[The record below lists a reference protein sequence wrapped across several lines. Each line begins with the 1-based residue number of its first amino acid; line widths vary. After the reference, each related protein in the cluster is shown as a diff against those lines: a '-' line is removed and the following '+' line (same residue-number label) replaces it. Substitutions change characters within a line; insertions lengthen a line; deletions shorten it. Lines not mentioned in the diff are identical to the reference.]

1 MKKKI
6 LGFLLL
12 GTIIISSFAGCSSD
26 NKGEDGNIETVKGGV
41 QIIDHPLE
49 ATVDGE
55 VRCTGAFPE
64 IKLSDEYQKKYPKL
78 NDRIAEQNDNWSSG
92 THESVEA
99 YAVGAAEDNTKY
111 YDNATIELKRFDD
124 RIFSL
129 VYRDDFMFDSDEE
142 TNWIITFNYDVA
154 TGELVKL
161 STVVTDEKAF
171 AKIVREKL
179 DEKYPKF
186 KGTYDDYFCSDC
198 ADEDPFI
205 YKLNNDTFNWLLT
218 ENGLALYFSDYEIAS
233 TDEEMDILISAEEIK
248 DIIQPIYNTAS
259 TKNVDKVVT
268 YKRAEVESFEAEDRD
283 YLFEEPYGDGEVEDS
298 AIANPTWKKYK
309 SKDCK
314 PAAEKHI
321 SLTETKK
328 DSSDYLDTE
337 VWATKNGFEYA
348 RMPYSDDKYR
358 YDPVGGGEYGY
369 EYQGINIWDKDTDE
383 YVASFDL
390 SLVCNGPDEESDDI
404 SSANQFINWVQVV
417 DNTLYA
423 SIGHNGYSS
432 EEPWSNYMVA
442 IDMKTKKLLWRSEPN
457 VSNFNNF
464 KIVDD
469 TIICG
474 YGFTAEP
481 DYLYLLDRFTGDKV
495 DEIKLESAPSQF
507 EVRDDILYVA
517 TYNTAYEFKINR

>member
-1 MKKKI
+1 MMKKKI

-41 QIIDHPLE
+41 QI
-49 ATVDGE
+49 
-55 VRCTGAFPE
+55 
-64 IKLSDEYQKKYPKL
+64 
-78 NDRIAEQNDNWSSG
+78 
-92 THESVEA
+92 
-99 YAVGAAEDNTKY
+99 
-111 YDNATIELKRFDD
+111 
-124 RIFSL
+124 
-129 VYRDDFMFDSDEE
+129 
-142 TNWIITFNYDVA
+142 TN
-154 TGELVKL
+154 G
-161 STVVTDEKAF
+161 
-171 AKIVREKL
+171 
-179 DEKYPKF
+179 
-186 KGTYDDYFCSDC
+186 
-198 ADEDPFI
+198 
-205 YKLNNDTFNWLLT
+205 
-218 ENGLALYFSDYEIAS
+218 
-233 TDEEMDILISAEEIK
+233 
-248 DIIQPIYNTAS
+248 
-259 TKNVDKVVT
+259 
-268 YKRAEVESFEAEDRD
+268 D
-283 YLFEEPYGDGEVEDS
+283 YLFEEPDGDMEPP
-298 AIANPTWKKYK
+298 AIENPTWKKYK
-309 SKDCK
+309 SPACK
-314 PAAEKHI
+314 PASDKHI

-358 YDPVGGGEYGY
+358 YDPFNGGEYGY
-369 EYQGINIWDKDTDE
+369 EYQGINIWNKDTDE

-390 SLVCNGPDEESDDI
+390 SLVCNGPDKESDDI
-404 SSANQFINWVQVV
+404 SSTNQFINWVQVV

-495 DEIKLESAPSQF
+495 DEIKLDSAPSQF